1 MPAIFTYGWRHDGDG
16 FRRAARHIRGGA
28 DGAGIL
34 AQDSYRSTD
43 GVLFLVQQAYRDH
56 VITSA
61 EVKALRATPAVL
73 VTAPGAGY
81 FLEFVSAFLMLDY
94 GGTNVF
100 TESTYNLAVR
110 YTNTTGAIVSQTIET
125 TGFIDQS
132 ADTYTCGLPKIDAI
146 VTAANIV
153 NAALVLH
160 NTAGAEIAG
169 NAGADNVLR
178 VRTFY
183 AIHQILAI

>member
-1 MPAIFTYGWRHDGDG
+1 MPAYFTHGWRHDGDG
-16 FRRAARHIRGGA
+16 FRRAARHIRGGQ
-28 DGAGIL
+28 DGAAIL
-34 AQDSYRSTD
+34 AMDSYRSTD
-43 GVLFLVQQAYRDH
+43 GVLFLTQQMFRDH
-56 VITSA
+56 VCTSA

-73 VTAPGAGY
+73 VQAPGAGFY
-81 FLEFVSAFLMLDY
+81 LEFCRLDLMLDY

-110 YTNTTGAIVSQTIET
+110 YTNGSGAIVSQTIET

-146 VTAANIV
+146 VAAASIA

-169 NAGADNVLR
+169 NAAGDNVLR
-178 VRTFY
+178 LRTFY
-183 AIHQILAI
+183 IVHQVLA